1 MSFSPVEYVWLVPA
15 IPLAAMLII
24 FFVIRP
30 IEALTTPRHE
40 PAVTGAGGQGGHGD
54 HGDAHPAEYAAAGET
69 AAAASATATAVAAPS
84 SEAQKVAEDTHD
96 AGASSGGA
104 DHEHGG
110 STTGWGMV
118 SSVLGVGALAL
129 STAL

>member
-30 IEALTTPRHE
+30 IEALTNPRQE
-40 PAVTGAGGQGGHGD
+40 PATTGAGGHGGHGD

-69 AAAASATATAVAAPS
+69 AAASTATATAVAAPA
-84 SEAQKVAEDTHD
+84 SEAQKVAEDPND
-96 AGASSGGA
+96 AGASTGGTA
-104 DHEHGG
+104 HDTGG
-110 STTGWGMV
+110 S
-118 SSVLGVGALAL
+118 SSRRG
-129 STAL
+129 

>member
-30 IEALTTPRHE
+30 IEALTTPRQE
-40 PAVTGAGGQGGHGD
+40 PAATSAGGHGGHGD

-69 AAAASATATAVAAPS
+69 AAASTATSVAAPA

-96 AGASSGGA
+96 ASASTVGA
-104 DHEHGG
+104 DHEHAG
-110 STTGWGMV
+110 STTGWC
-118 SSVLGVGALAL
+118 
-129 STAL
+129 